1 MRNRQTIIAGA
12 VVASLGFATATALAQ
27 SVAPASP
34 DTPQRGNPSS
44 MPQGSRAGEAPGM
57 NPGNP
62 GSAGQGTTAQQVNPS
77 PMPPGSRANQ
87 APGMGATTGE
97 VDRAVQSQGAGAVPG
112 STSPADPSTPRPAT
126 AAREGAPG
134 VVPGA
139 SAPADPSSPRPATT
153 AQGSAV
159 PGGTAPG
166 MTPGTAPSVRAQN
179 DPPGTTPARPADPA
193 TPGTTGSTAGS
204 TAPGSMGTA
213 PAATGTT
220 TPGTATQGGG
230 TSTAPPAATTQ
241 HTEPRTA
248 AAPVA
253 GANSFTEGQ
262 ARARIGDAGFN
273 DVQELRLDEQGIW
286 RGRAM
291 RNGQQTSVALDYQ
304 GNVVAT
310 P

>member
-1 MRNRQTIIAGA
+1 MRSRQTVIAGA
-12 VVASLGFATATALAQ
+12 IIATLGFTTAGAFAQ
-27 SVAPASP
+27 SVTPATP

-44 MPQGSRAGEAPGM
+44 MPQGSRAGDAPGM
-57 NPGNP
+57 NSATPGQRP
-62 GSAGQGTTAQQVNPS
+62 TAQQVNPS

-87 APGMGATTGE
+87 APGMGATNTE
-97 VDRAVQSQGAGAVPG
+97 VDRAVQSQAAGALPG
-112 STSPADPSTPRPAT
+112 SSSPADPSAPRP
-126 AAREGAPG
+126 G
-134 VVPGA
+134 V
-139 SAPADPSSPRPATT
+139 T
-153 AQGSAV
+153 AQGTAV

-166 MTPGTAPSVRAQN
+166 MTPGAAPAMRAQS
-179 DPPGTTPARPADPA
+179 DPPGSTPARPADPM
-193 TPGTTGSTAGS
+193 TPGTG
-204 TAPGSMGTA
+204 
-213 PAATGTT
+213 AATGAT
-220 TPGTATQGGG
+220 TPGPATQGGG
-230 TSTAPPAATTQ
+230 ASTNPPATTTQ
-241 HTEPRTA
+241 HTAPRTA

-310 P
+310 Q